1 MPTVYN
7 KVVAGSQTL
16 IDLSQDTV
24 TSAAHILSGHVGHL
38 ADGTQVTGTGSSGVD
53 MPTFTIVWD
62 SNWETPISI
71 TCNKTFAEC
80 YAYSDY
86 WGYVEQHDQ
95 VYPSAIYPL
104 EAYRQVKDNS
114 YLTYML
120 MAGLVPVYDIRYNS
134 DGSIVLTN
142 PSAYEEILNITQN
155 GSYYPSGGVIQE
167 VNVSVPSSSP
177 TLQSKTATPSESQ
190 QTISPDSGYDGLSSV
205 TVGAV
210 SSTYVGTGISRRTSS
225 DVDAGQVAGEY
236 QVAIPSGYY
245 ESSVTK
251 YVPNG
256 SATTPATTITA
267 NPSIS
272 VNSSGLIT
280 ATASASQ
287 SVTPTVSTGY
297 VLSGTAGTVTVSGSN
312 TSQLTTQAAQTIH
325 PSTSDQT
332 IASGRY
338 LTGAQT
344 IKAVTLSNLTAAN
357 IKSGVTV
364 TVGDS
369 TDSDCV
375 ASVTGTYSGG
385 SSKNMQAYIGYASR
399 TANSY
404 GATSVTLTVAKT
416 GTYTISW
423 CAWRGSS
430 SGTMGTN
437 LHKGSTA
444 ESSNHQTWTGTYGQ
458 CIELTSQSL
467 TQGTVLTLYATS
479 GSNNRTIY
487 VGNLIIEEE

>member
-7 KVVAGSQTL
+7 KVTAAGSTL

-24 TSAAHILSGHVGHL
+24 TSASDIVSGKVGHL
-38 ADGTQVTGTGSSGVD
+38 ADGTQVMGTGG
-53 MPTFTIVWD
+53 
-62 SNWETPISI
+62 
-71 TCNKTFAEC
+71 
-80 YAYSDY
+80 
-86 WGYVEQHDQ
+86 
-95 VYPSAIYPL
+95 
-104 EAYRQVKDNS
+104 
-114 YLTYML
+114 
-120 MAGLVPVYDIRYNS
+120 
-134 DGSIVLTN
+134 
-142 PSAYEEILNITQN
+142 
-155 GSYYPSGGVIQE
+155 
-167 VNVSVPSSSP
+167 SSSP

-210 SSTYVGTGISRRTSS
+210 SSTYVGSGITRRSNN
-225 DVDAGQVAGEY
+225 DLFGEY
-236 QVAIPSGYY
+236 DYGQYYVTTPKGYY
-245 ESSVTK
+245 DQSYYFT
-251 YVPNG
+251 VPDG
-256 SATTPATTITA
+256 SAATPATTITA

-280 ATASASQ
+280 ATASATQ
-287 SVTPTVSTGY
+287 NVTPTVSAGY
-297 VLSGTAGTVTVSGSN
+297 VRNGTAGTVTVSGSN
-312 TSQLTTQAAQTIH
+312 TSQLTTQTAQTIH

-338 LTGAQT
+338 LSGAQT

-385 SSKNMQAYIGYASR
+385 GSSKNIQAYIGYATR
-399 TANSY
+399 KATTY

-423 CAWRGSS
+423 IAWRSSS

-437 LHKGSTA
+437 LHIGST
-444 ESSNHQTWTGTYGQ
+444 EGTNNQTFTGTYGQ
-458 CIELTSQSL
+458 CITLTGQSL

-479 GSNNRTIY
+479 GSNNRSIY